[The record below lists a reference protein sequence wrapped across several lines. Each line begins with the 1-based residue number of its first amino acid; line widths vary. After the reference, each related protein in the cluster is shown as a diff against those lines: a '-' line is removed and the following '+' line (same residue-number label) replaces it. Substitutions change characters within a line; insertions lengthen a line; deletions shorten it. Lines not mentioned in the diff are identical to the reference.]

1 LNYLCVNLCCLAN
14 KIICTYAI
22 KFSGCSFRTPFSTSS
37 FSIAPVTVASYAIK
51 FAVFVSPGASTED
64 NSEMSAG

>member
-22 KFSGCSFRTPFSTSS
+22 MLSASSFRSPFPSS
-37 FSIAPVTVASYAIK
+37 SLSVAPLTVASFAIE
-51 FAVFVSPGASTED
+51 FAVFI
-64 NSEMSAG
+64 